1 MEQPR
6 LNGHSLNE
14 HVKKALMDSVTLAM
28 KIPRGEI
35 DPVDYYHRQMWILFQ
50 LEAALTIPKEE
61 DRQLSLKF

>member
-6 LNGHSLNE
+6 LNGHSTNKCVE
-14 HVKKALMDSVTLAM
+14 KALLDSLCLAM

-35 DPVDYYHRQMWILFQ
+35 NPVDYYHKQMWILFQ